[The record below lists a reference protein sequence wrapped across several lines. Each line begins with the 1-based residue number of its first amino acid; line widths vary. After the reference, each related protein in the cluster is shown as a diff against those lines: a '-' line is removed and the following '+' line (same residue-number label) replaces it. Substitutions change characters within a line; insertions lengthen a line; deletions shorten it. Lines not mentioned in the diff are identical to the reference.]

1 MSSLSASSGQSHGM
15 EFRDNE
21 ARSRFE
27 LLDGDDVVAFADYV
41 VSRGAVVL
49 PHTEVDPA
57 WRGKGLGA
65 LLVGRALDELRRSG
79 RQVVPA
85 CWFVAEFIHANP
97 DYQDLLA
104 A

>member
-1 MSSLSASSGQSHGM
+1 M

-21 ARSRFE
+21 TRSRFE

-49 PHTEVDPA
+49 PHTEVDPRR
-57 WRGKGLGA
+57 RGQGLGA

-79 RQVVPA
+79 RRVVPA
-85 CWFVAEFIHANP
+85 CWFVAEFIQSNP

>member
-1 MSSLSASSGQSHGM
+1 M

-27 LLDGDDVVAFADYV
+27 LLDGDDVVAFADYTVAGETV
-41 VSRGAVVL
+41 VA
-49 PHTEVDPA
+49 D
-57 WRGKGLGA
+57 
-65 LLVGRALDELRRSG
+65 
-79 RQVVPA
+79 
-85 CWFVAEFIHANP
+85 FIEANP